1 VRQNKVVKITPIKQ
15 HVLAAWP
22 AGNQFSALHISMQS
36 HHRHPEIFG
45 SLRCVAVSFIHLNL
59 HYQVIKKTSALAL
72 SASLEVIS
80 ASLLIIPIQAEAL
93 PERGYISLVS
103 EYIKNEAQN
112 PVKLFLSIPINCH
125 QKAGALRYS

>member
-36 HHRHPEIFG
+36 HHRHPEILG

-59 HYQVIKKTSALAL
+59 HFDYFYFSSYKKTSALAL

-93 PERGYISLVS
+93 PERGYM
-103 EYIKNEAQN
+103 
-112 PVKLFLSIPINCH
+112 LFES
-125 QKAGALRYS
+125 GDSF